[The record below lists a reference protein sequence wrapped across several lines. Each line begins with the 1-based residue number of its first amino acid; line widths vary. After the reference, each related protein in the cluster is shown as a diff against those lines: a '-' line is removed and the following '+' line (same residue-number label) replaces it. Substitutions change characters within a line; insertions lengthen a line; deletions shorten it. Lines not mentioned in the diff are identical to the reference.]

1 MRRAVA
7 AFGLAILAGS
17 ASAND
22 PAQGKQLFTTATPP
36 CALCHTL
43 QDAGAQGAVGPSLDE
58 LKPDAARVV
67 KALKNG
73 IGQMPPYAGRLT
85 DAQMAAIA
93 AYVVQATKGK

>member
-1 MRRAVA
+1 MRNV
-7 AFGLAILAGS
+7 FVSIGLATIAGL

-22 PAQGKQLFTTATPP
+22 PKLGKQLFTTATPP
-36 CALCHTL
+36 CAVCHTMK
-43 QDAGAQGAVGPSLDE
+43 DAGAAGEVGPSLDD

-73 IGQMPPYAGRLT
+73 IGQMPPYTGRLT

-93 AYVVQATKGK
+93 AYVVQATQGK

>member
-1 MRRAVA
+1 MKVA
-7 AFGLAILAGS
+7 SIFVGAALLSGAA
-17 ASAND
+17 AAND
-22 PAQGKQLFTTATPP
+22 SKLGKQLFTTAAPP
-36 CALCHTL
+36 CAVCHTL
-43 QDAGAQGAVGPSLDE
+43 QDAGAAGQVGPSLDD

-93 AYVVQATKGK
+93 AYVVQATQGK